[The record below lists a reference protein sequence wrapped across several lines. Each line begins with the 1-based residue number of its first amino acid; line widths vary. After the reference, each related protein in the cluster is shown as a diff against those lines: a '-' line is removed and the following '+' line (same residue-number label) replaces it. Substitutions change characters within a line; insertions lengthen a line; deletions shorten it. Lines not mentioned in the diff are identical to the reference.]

1 MGKATS
7 EGSLDVVTGHPTWQW
22 GTVCGGKGRE
32 SCHLSR
38 LRGARHG
45 HSELSHQPQEQATST
60 PCAHDGSLVRP
71 PPERVQPASP
81 TPDSA
86 LGGLSLS
93 LRICGLGPVGTAA
106 LGTNPR
112 TRAGSRG
119 QLLAPVRWP
128 LFSLLPGQTPPTP
141 RPALGCWNGP
151 QRLAPACWGRR
162 EGAKVPRG
170 SGEHP
175 ELGAVGWSLAA
186 ADGAGVSCGF
196 WARLVPPCDLREFM
210 NSQSL

>member
-22 GTVCGGKGRE
+22 GTVCGGKVRE

-71 PPERVQPASP
+71 PPERVQPAGP
-81 TPDSA
+81 TPDPA

-93 LRICGLGPVGTAA
+93 LRICASGPVGTAA
-106 LGTNPR
+106 LGTNPC

-128 LFSLLPGQTPPTP
+128 LFSLLPGQTPSHPPTSPGLLEWSTETGP
-141 RPALGCWNGP
+141 RLLGS
-151 QRLAPACWGRR
+151 Q
-162 EGAKVPRG
+162 RG
-170 SGEHP
+170 S
-175 ELGAVGWSLAA
+175 
-186 ADGAGVSCGF
+186 
-196 WARLVPPCDLREFM
+196 
-210 NSQSL
+210 QSPSWER